1 MTMEWALLPIRRYS
15 EFSGR
20 SRRKEFW
27 SFHLMLFILS
37 LIASAIDGAIGMS
50 ALVLG
55 LYGPLTFLLV
65 VVVITPQLTVSIRRL
80 HDTDR
85 SGWWI
90 LLGLVP
96 MAVMGVIAFVPLGW
110 MVVGLATAVV
120 AVVFIYFF
128 VLDWTAGPNRYEI
141 GR

>member
-1 MTMEWALLPIRRYS
+1 
-15 EFSGR
+15 
-20 SRRKEFW
+20 
-27 SFHLMLFILS
+27 
-37 LIASAIDGAIGMS
+37 MS

-85 SGWWI
+85 SGWW
-90 LLGLVP
+90 LLPGLVP

-120 AVVFIYFF
+120 EVVFISFL
-128 VLDWTAGPNRYEI
+128 VLDGTAGPNLYCADGSAARRA
-141 GR
+141 GQGCGSAC

>member
-37 LIASAIDGAIGMS
+37 LIASAIDGALGTS

-55 LYGPLTFLLV
+55 LYGLLTFLLV

-85 SGWWI
+85 SGWW
-90 LLGLVP
+90 LLLAIVP
-96 MAVMGVIAFVPLGW
+96 PVVMGVIAFVPFGW
-110 MVVGLATAVV
+110 LVVALATAGV
-120 AVVFIYFF
+120 AVFF
-128 VLDWTAGPNRYEI
+128 LSF
-141 GR
+141 